1 MGIFNRIFGRRT
13 PEQRSF
19 GGDTGTTI
27 TITGTSEAGAA
38 VNQTTALGI
47 TAVLACVRVIADAIS
62 SLPCHIFNA
71 DGAKAP
77 EHPLTD
83 ILTREANDAMGANV
97 WREAMLVGMLLT
109 GSGYSYI
116 ERGPD
121 QRPIGLLPLNPVCT
135 RPIRRNG
142 VLVYQ
147 TLVDGRGVTISPADM
162 FHVMF
167 LTSDGINGL
176 SPITTMRNALGLALA
191 AEKFASRF
199 YTNGGNLSSLL
210 KLPPMSEA
218 AIKTFTS
225 QWKKQHLGPDNAHK
239 VGVMPDGYDLKPLGH
254 SPEAGQMID
263 VRKFQVHEIA
273 RAYRVPLAIIDQTAN
288 ASFSSIESQER
299 QMYEQAVRPIVTK
312 FEAEA
317 ERKLLLERERG
328 TRIKFNMDSRMRA
341 TTRER
346 YAAHSQ
352 GISSGFLTV
361 NEARAFENLPPVAGG
376 DQLLR
381 PLNLGPVHANKD
393 DETDDDE
400 KQPPTPAT
408 PAARQIITDA
418 ARRIATKLTKA
429 YERAARKG
437 NVTQWAGDFLARHET
452 HVRDILA
459 APIAAAGLNIDA
471 ATFAAGHIQQIRHQ
485 IDQHGNTPDALLEQ
499 WDDLA
504 EQITDQLLKG

>member
-1 MGIFNRIFGRRT
+1 MGLWQRIFGR
-13 PEQRSF
+13 PAPKQRSII
-19 GGDTGTTI
+19 GNDGTTI
-27 TITGTSEAGAA
+27 TIAGTSEAGAA
-38 VNQTTALGI
+38 VNQTTALTI

-62 SLPCHIFNA
+62 SLPCHIFNP

-77 EHPLTD
+77 EHPLSD
-83 ILTREANDAMGANV
+83 LLTREANDAMGANV

-142 VLVYQ
+142 TLVYQ

-176 SPITTMRNALGLALA
+176 SPIGTMKNALGLALA
-191 AEKFASRF
+191 AESYASRF
-199 YTNGGNLSSLL
+199 YSNGGNLGSLL

-218 AIKTFTS
+218 AIKTFTD
-225 QWKKQHLGPDNAHK
+225 QWKKKYLGLQNAHR
-239 VGVMPDGYDLKPLGH
+239 VGVLPDGYDFKTVGH

-361 NEARAFENLPPVAGG
+361 NEARAFENLPPVSGG

-381 PLNLGPVHANKD
+381 PLNLGPVDANANKD
-393 DETDDDE
+393 DETDDEE
-400 KQPPTPAT
+400 KQPT
-408 PAARQIITDA
+408 PAARQII
-418 ARRIATKLTKA
+418 I
-429 YERAARKG
+429 
-437 NVTQWAGDFLARHET
+437 
-452 HVRDILA
+452 A
-459 APIAAAGLNIDA
+459 APIAAAGLTIDA
-471 ATFAAGHIQQIRHQ
+471 ATFATRHIQHIRQ
-485 IDQHGNTPDALLEQ
+485 QMDQHGTTPDTLLEQ

-504 EQITDQLLKG
+504 DQITDELLKGPQQ